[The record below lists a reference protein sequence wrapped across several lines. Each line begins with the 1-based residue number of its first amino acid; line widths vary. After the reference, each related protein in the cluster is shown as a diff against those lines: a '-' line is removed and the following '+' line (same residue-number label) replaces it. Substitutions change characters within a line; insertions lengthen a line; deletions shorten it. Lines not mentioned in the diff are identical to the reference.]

1 MKLRVR
7 ARLAVLALLCLVAVL
22 PTGAE
27 PPEEIYIVNFPDQ
40 QEVRG
45 TVSVD
50 GAIPHSRMERFEN
63 LVVTPVKRSEYTNL
77 QEIGVL
83 DAAGFSAAVVSVVG
97 EVKGT
102 GAAGGKVG
110 VLMLPDEEP
119 ILRAFRDDGQILL
132 ALDVEAD
139 TKPGASST
147 FAAKKTKEVAFP
159 RYRVFFYNE
168 GPSSVLA
175 SAYVYLRH

>member
-1 MKLRVR
+1 MTTRF
-7 ARLAVLALLCLVAVL
+7 AVLALLCLVAVL

-27 PPEEIYIVNFPDQ
+27 PPEQVYIANFPEQ

-50 GAIPHSRMERFEN
+50 GAIPHSRMVRFEN
-63 LVVTPVKRSEYTNL
+63 HVVTPVKRSEYTNL

-83 DAAGFSAAVVSVVG
+83 DATGFSAAVLSVVG
-97 EVKGT
+97 EVKGS

-110 VLMLPDEEP
+110 VLMLPDERP
-119 ILRAFRDDGQILL
+119 ILRAFHDDGQILL
-132 ALDVEAD
+132 ALDVEAE
-139 TKPGASST
+139 TKPGSAAT

-159 RYRVFFYNE
+159 RYRVFFYNG